1 MAEPGTKLPIKTE
14 RGGVPAG
21 ALAHPGATFD
31 NLRREIDRVFE
42 SFNWGP
48 WGFPFARRALDFDLP
63 SLRTARW
70 DIAPAVDVTEKGSE
84 YEITTELPG
93 LDEKNV
99 EVKLSNGTLTIKGEK
114 KEEREEKQKDYQL
127 SERSYGSFMRS
138 FQLPEGID
146 ESKIEAKLSKGVLT
160 VKLPKSAEAKKKE
173 KTINVKPT

>member
-1 MAEPGTKLPIKTE
+1 MAELSTKLPIKTE
-14 RGGVPAG
+14 KGSVPAG
-21 ALAHPGATFD
+21 ALAHPGATFE

-48 WGFPFARRALDFDLP
+48 WGVPFARGRSLDLE
-63 SLRTARW
+63 SAAW
-70 DIAPAVDVTEKGSE
+70 NIAPAVDVSEKGSE

-114 KEEREEKQKDYQL
+114 KEEREEKQKNYQL
-127 SERSYGSFMRS
+127 SERSYGSFTRS

-146 ESKIEAKLSKGVLT
+146 ASKIEAKLSKGVLT
-160 VKLPKSAEAKKKE
+160 VKLPKSPEAKKKE
-173 KTINVKPT
+173 KTIDIKAS